1 MDELIVTMTAR
12 DVALRFYSGMLR
24 LYPPQFRADYADE
37 MRDVFGQALA
47 ENEKTL
53 SLVGLL
59 LAEIRDLPVSI
70 IRERLRERQQ
80 RSVLNLEAAIVQRT
94 YYSPRL
100 FRFLARTLLLLV
112 VLYVCSAVAAY
123 FVFDLRVN
131 AWDQASEW
139 WYSIAEQPNYIGNI
153 LPLGLA
159 GLCFW
164 VFAPAWAVLAASL
177 LTLMLLRQ
185 WPNLTRRMR
194 WWGICA
200 VLAGAAMFL
209 SMGSPVGY
217 MAVLW
222 SYD

>member
-1 MDELIVTMTAR
+1 MKRIVS
-12 DVALRFYSGMLR
+12 VSIYFYDLMLR
-24 LYPPQFRADYADE
+24 LYPPQFRAEYADE
-37 MRDVFGQALA
+37 MRDVFTQSLHEK
-47 ENEKTL
+47 ENTL
-53 SLVGLL
+53 SLMSLL

-70 IRERLRERQQ
+70 IRERLREWQQ
-80 RSVLNLEAAIVQRT
+80 RVVLNLEAVIMQRS

-112 VLYVCSAVAAY
+112 CLYICSAVAAY

-131 AWDQASEW
+131 AWDRAWEW
-139 WYSIAEQPNYIGNI
+139 WNTYDDNPGYIGNF

-159 GLCFW
+159 GYCFW
-164 VFAPAWAVLAASL
+164 MIAPAWAVLAGGL

-185 WPNLTRRMR
+185 WPNLTRQMR

-200 VLAGAAMFL
+200 LLAGAAMFL
-209 SMGSPVGY
+209 SMGSPIGY